1 MFHIFRCLKVI
12 HSSNLTQFDEN
23 YVKDQSGL
31 TPGDEGLTA
40 REEDLLNTVESLPQ
54 QSHIQIH
61 GLVRKR
67 QIKF

>member
-12 HSSNLTQFDEN
+12 HSDLTQFDEN

-54 QSHIQIH
+54 QSHIQILR
-61 GLVRKR
+61 LVRKR
-67 QIKF
+67 H